1 MWNIQHRFSMEPETY
16 VTLFFRS
23 LICLTSVK
31 MRVFRTRGA
40 AGIQRQKEKSNHTYF
55 FYKQLTRNNSIWRDV
70 LNSEPIMNGKAQT
83 GRFRQSDTDENKGLW
98 FNDPCPHV
106 HSYFY
111 KQSFPCFRFILFSF
125 HWMYAKS
132 TANQQVEIIIL

>member
-1 MWNIQHRFSMEPETY
+1 MKYSASVFNGARDICYIVLPLSYLFNVCQNEGLQNKRSSRHPKTERKIQSH
-16 VTLFFRS
+16 L
-23 LICLTSVK
+23 
-31 MRVFRTRGA
+31 
-40 AGIQRQKEKSNHTYF
+40 F